1 MGNTKLRRR
10 RLWLRGVE
18 VNSASHC
25 WLLDVAMSS
34 RMRLLGSNFS
44 ASIAI
49 LKETPIGRFLARG
62 CSKTDEDFEMSGGGG
77 GWTCWMGS
85 IRKELTVRGNR
96 WELEFRWKLSVPRR
110 LDKEGVVMEASIP
123 RWDLDSISMKLSVD
137 EAEVLNR
144 K

>member
-1 MGNTKLRRR
+1 M
-10 RLWLRGVE
+10 
-18 VNSASHC
+18 NSASHC

-77 GWTCWMGS
+77 
-85 IRKELTVRGNR
+85 
-96 WELEFRWKLSVPRR
+96 
-110 LDKEGVVMEASIP
+110 LDLLNGFDPEGIDGA
-123 RWDLDSISMKLSVD
+123 W
-137 EAEVLNR
+137 
-144 K
+144 